1 MKLKIFF
8 FLFSFFLLNKQLVF
22 SQQVSKIGLE
32 EKIIKQKAIDFKV
45 EADFIK
51 SQSFYLKKDWDS
63 TLVYSMKQLSK
74 KNSKALLDYCHYF
87 RGVSFY
93 NKKLYKEAIKE
104 LFFVSD
110 SFELIALKNYY
121 LGALFLELKEYQKA
135 LYYFKISEKIF
146 IDLGESNN
154 LENVYT
160 GIGSVYIYLKQLD
173 KAEVYLL
180 KNLNLSKKTQNNDKI
195 CSSYT
200 NLANLYYEQYKD
212 DLAFFYFKK
221 AYELSKSIKNNNKRE
236 IVSRNMAVFEE
247 NRGDFKKALG
257 YRKESE
263 QWKDSLND
271 QNKVWAIAEVE
282 KKFAVKQKQKEV
294 NVLQTENKLKEA
306 QRNSLLY
313 SSVLLLLL
321 LGASVYFYMQKTK
334 QNKIILA
341 QKEELDELNATKDK
355 LFSIVSHDLRS
366 SVNALKTSNAKLQ
379 ESLVTKDFS
388 ALDQLLHNNSEIANG
403 TYNLLDNLLNWALL
417 QTKQA
422 YFYID
427 SLHLLSIINQVAY
440 NYKPLLLNKNISFE
454 NRVAASVFVSADQD
468 SLKII
473 IRNVLDNAVKFSKEN
488 GAIAIYTRASEDGF
502 CHLIIED
509 TGSGMSEAKRQEL
522 LKETVLLSKKG
533 SDENIGTGLG
543 MQLCKSLVHKN
554 GGTLSIESQ
563 EGIGTKII
571 IRVLKIENN
580 G

>member
-1 MKLKIFF
+1 MKLKISF
-8 FLFSFFLLNKQLVF
+8 FLFFFVLLNKQLVF
-22 SQQVSKIGLE
+22 SQQLSKIGFE
-32 EKIIKQKAIDFKV
+32 ERIIKQKAIDFKV
-45 EADFIK
+45 EVDFIK

-63 TLVYSMKQLSK
+63 ILVYSMKQLSK
-74 KNSKALLDYCHYF
+74 KNSKTLLDYCHYF

-104 LFFVSD
+104 LFFVSN
-110 SFELIALKNYY
+110 SFELRALKNYY
-121 LGALFLELKEYQKA
+121 LGVLFLELKEYHKA
-135 LYYFKISEKIF
+135 LNYFKISEKIF

-154 LENVYT
+154 LANVYT

-180 KNLNLSKKTQNNDKI
+180 KNLNLSEKTQNNDKI

-294 NVLQTENKLKEA
+294 NVLQTANKLKEA

-313 SSVLLLLL
+313 STVLLLLL
-321 LGASVYFYMQKTK
+321 LGGSVYFYTQKTK

-341 QKEELDELNATKDK
+341 QKEELDALNATKDK

-366 SVNALKTSNAKLQ
+366 SVNALKVSNGKLQ
-379 ESLVTKDFS
+379 ESLISKNFTE
-388 ALDQLLHNNSEIANG
+388 LDTQLHNNSAIANG
-403 TYNLLDNLLNWALL
+403 AYNLLDNLLHWALL
-417 QTKQA
+417 QTKQS
-422 YFYID
+422 YFKKE
-427 SLHLLSIINQVAY
+427 SLRLFFIVEQMVY
-440 NYKPLLLNKNISFE
+440 NYKPLMLDKNIHLE
-454 NRVAASVFVSADQD
+454 NKVSKSDLVDVDQE

-473 IRNVLDNAVKFSKEN
+473 LRNLLDNAIKFS
-488 GAIAIYTRASEDGF
+488 RQDGSITLYSQNTDANY
-502 CHLIIED
+502 CDLVIED
-509 TGSGMSEAKRQEL
+509 SGLGMDETTRQEL
-522 LKETVLLSKKG
+522 LKETVLLSRKKNE
-533 SDENIGTGLG
+533 DIVGTGLG
-543 MQLCKSLVHKN
+543 LQLCKSMIKKN
-554 GGTLSIESQ
+554 GGKLRIESE
-563 EGIGTKII
+563 EGKGTKMI
-571 IRVLKIENN
+571 VSLAKTQKD

>member
-1 MKLKIFF
+1 MKFKILFFLFFF
-8 FLFSFFLLNKQLVF
+8 FLFNKQLVF
-22 SQQVSKIGLE
+22 SQQLSKIEFE

-45 EADFIK
+45 EVDFIK

-74 KNSKALLDYCHYF
+74 KNSKTLLDYCHYF

-93 NKKLYKEAIKE
+93 NKKLYKQAIKE
-104 LFFVSD
+104 LFFVSN

-121 LGALFLELKEYQKA
+121 LGVLFLELKEYHKA

-180 KNLNLSKKTQNNDKI
+180 RNLNLSKKTQNNDKI

-212 DLAFFYFKK
+212 DLAFFYFTK

-294 NVLQTENKLKEA
+294 NVLQTENELKEA

-427 SLHLLSIINQVAY
+427 SLHLLSIINQVVY

-454 NRVAASVFVSADQD
+454 NRVPASVFVSADQD

-554 GGTLSIESQ
+554 VGTLSIESQ

-571 IRVLKIENN
+571 IRVPKIENN